1 MSEQKKVFKP
11 FIAPEENVKEL
22 TVKSILVGSLFGVI
36 FGAATV
42 YLALKAGLTVSASI
56 PIAVIAITLG
66 RKFLKTTIL
75 ENNIIQT
82 TGSAGES
89 IAAGVAFTLPGFL
102 FLSSPDSAEYFNYLT
117 ILILAIIGGLLGT
130 LLMIPLRKAL
140 IVNEHENLPYPEG
153 TACGDVL
160 KAGLTVSASIPIAVI
175 AITLGRKFLKTT
187 ILENNIIQTT
197 GSAGESIA
205 AGVAFTLPGFLFLS
219 SPDSAEY
226 FNYLTILILAI
237 IGGLLGTLLMI
248 PLRKALIVN
257 EHENLPYPEGTA
269 CGDVLKAG
277 EKGGDFAKTAFWG
290 LGVAFAYAI
299 LQKVLHVIAETPYY
313 ATKQINKFFPS
324 AKVSGEITPEY
335 MGVGYIIGPKIA
347 GVLVAGSVLSWMVFI
362 PLLSTLVPADVIAAQ
377 LVKLGYLMDLAKP
390 GGKGGWDPVTHQFND
405 YSAAIYYAYIRQ
417 VGAGAVTAG
426 GIITLIKTI
435 PTIIKSVKGSFASLQ
450 SSKDP
455 SAAAVLRT
463 EKDLSLKVVG
473 FGSLALVALIAVL
486 PQVPGDSI
494 LQKLLIG
501 VLVILF
507 GALFVTVSSRIVG
520 LIGSSNN
527 PISGMTIATVMGTS
541 LIFLSVGW
549 TGQAFEP
556 LVLVVGGMICIA
568 AANAG
573 ATSQDL
579 KSGYI
584 VGATPR
590 NQQIALFVGAIVSSI
605 VIGLTVKFLDRPTTE
620 MMQQGIQHAIGSDKY
635 PAPQATLMAT
645 LIKGILS
652 QNLDWQYVVVGVFLA
667 ITMELCGIKSLSF
680 AIGVY
685 LPLATTL
692 PIFIGGAIRGIVE
705 AKDKKENKSAA
716 SAEEEDLSKGSL
728 FATGLVAGGAVA
740 GVLIAFATGTSAGE
754 KFLASISLEEGIVH
768 SVSQNGYFL
777 IGTLFFAAMGA
788 ILYKVATKKADA

>member
-1 MSEQKKVFKP
+1 MSEEKKSFQP
-11 FIAPEENVKEL
+11 FVAPEKNMAEL

-117 ILILAIIGGLLGT
+117 ILILAIVGGLLGT
-130 LLMIPLRKAL
+130 LLMIPLRRAL
-140 IVNEHENLPYPEG
+140 IVNEH
-153 TACGDVL
+153 D
-160 KAGLTVSASIPIAVI
+160 
-175 AITLGRKFLKTT
+175 
-187 ILENNIIQTT
+187 
-197 GSAGESIA
+197 
-205 AGVAFTLPGFLFLS
+205 
-219 SPDSAEY
+219 
-226 FNYLTILILAI
+226 
-237 IGGLLGTLLMI
+237 
-248 PLRKALIVN
+248 
-257 EHENLPYPEGTA
+257 NLPYPEGTA

-290 LGVAFAYAI
+290 LGVAFVYAI
-299 LQKVLHVIAETPYY
+299 LQKIIHVIAETPYY
-313 ATKQINKFFPS
+313 ATKQANKFFPS
-324 AKVSGEITPEY
+324 AKISGEITPEY
-335 MGVGYIIGPKIA
+335 LGVGYIIGPKIG
-347 GVLVAGSVLSWMVFI
+347 GVLVAGGVLSWLVFI
-362 PLLSTLVPADVIAAQ
+362 PLMSSLVPADVIANQ
-377 LVKLGYLMDLAKP
+377 LVKLGYLADLTKA
-390 GGKGGWDPVTHQFND
+390 GGKGNWNPITHSFAD
-405 YSAAIYYAYIRQ
+405 YSSAIYYAFIRQ
-417 VGAGAVTAG
+417 IGAGTVAAG
-426 GIITLIKTI
+426 GIITLLKTI
-435 PTIIKSVKGSFASLQ
+435 PTIVKSVKGSIASLK
-450 SSKDP
+450 SENTVGSP
-455 SAAAVLRT
+455 AILRT
-463 EKDLSLKVVG
+463 DKDLSLKWVG
-473 FGSLALVALIAVL
+473 WGTLGLIALITVL
-486 PQVPGDSI
+486 PQVPGHSLI
-494 LQKLLIG
+494 QKLLIG
-501 VLVILF
+501 VLVIIF

-549 TGQAFEP
+549 TGQSFEP

-605 VIGLTVKFLDRPTTE
+605 VIGLTVKFLDKPTTE
-620 MMQQGIQHAIGSDKY
+620 MLSQGIHHAIGTEKY

-652 QNLDWQYVVVGVFLA
+652 QNLDWQYVFAGVFLA

-680 AIGVY
+680 AVGAY

-705 AKDKKENKSAA
+705 MKQAKEGKAKSAD
-716 SAEEEDLSKGSL
+716 EDELGKGNL

-740 GVLIAFATGTSAGE
+740 GVVIAFVAGSESGE
-754 KFLASISLEEGIVH
+754 KLLNAVSMEATISNAISTG
-768 SVSQNGYFL
+768 GYFVL
-777 IGTLFFAAMGA
+777 GTFFFAAMGM
-788 ILYKVATKKADA
+788 ILYKVARKA